1 MTELDD
7 PMRLVKRGNPLA
19 ERPVL
24 AVGVLCGVFL
34 IGAIAMGRQ
43 GASDM
48 KQNEVAQE
56 PDATL
61 APADKAA
68 EDAIRGLQDR
78 ERPLYE
84 QPLTGPELSES
95 PDFPVDR
102 YLSSQSEVDPSRA
115 DEALRHALTASSKI
129 EMQHLERVG
138 DSAPRAEPYFGED
151 SSHLGGGLR
160 SAELEALREL
170 AVDRD

>member
-7 PMRLVKRGNPLA
+7 PVRLVKRGNPLA
-19 ERPVL
+19 QRPVL

-43 GASDM
+43 GASET
-48 KQNEVAQE
+48 KQDEVAQE
-56 PDATL
+56 PDVTL

-68 EDAIRGLQDR
+68 EEAIRGLQDR

-95 PDFPVDR
+95 HDFPVDR
-102 YLSSQSEVDPSRA
+102 YFSPRSEVDPSRA
-115 DEALRHALTASSKI
+115 EEALHQALTASSKI
-129 EMQHLERVG
+129 EMQ
-138 DSAPRAEPYFGED
+138 
-151 SSHLGGGLR
+151 
-160 SAELEALREL
+160 ALRK
-170 AVDRD
+170 D